1 MRINSL
7 FNNLLNITMVII
19 IIIIHHM
26 KLFNTESWQTTLR
39 LAKRHTQHYDIDIL
53 KTALDNYVYKMNNE
67 KYHQRTIHLNNITNG
82 YQNNLTSFHNELDD
96 NNELILTNYS
106 SDTNAITDDNQETN
120 YKNYFLDQTIQNSKS
135 TNLKSS
141 SFKRVH
147 TSSNSSFIWNILQF
161 SFGLLCFIVHV
172 TWFIWLICHT
182 VLFKICQQTSSS
194 QFLTVSH
201 SRIRQMNES
210 DLFVKHYQL
219 TIHSELHLG
228 FVGTIYGFII
238 SMKQLSSPL
247 IDPKSTTTLDQ
258 TNLIHRNYLLCYFT
272 RHILL
277 GLLTVYWITIFII
290 ILINTHYIKS
300 ISLMNTSTIPFIH
313 NVFVILY
320 ISFIISW
327 IFSIVLRISNLLI
340 NYNLQKFTMK
350 HLTHSNPTPIKQI
363 LNFECILTKNFEYQK
378 LYFYTICNQ
387 TTIEQWIEIV
397 TNILSDILPNF
408 LVFSISIFN
417 CFLSFKLR
425 NHSMKQIIK
434 SLTCNN
440 NTTHNSNNNSS
451 NDTNNHN
458 GNLMKLDNLSKELR
472 CSPQI
477 DKDSTIITELCNNTS
492 TTTTTTSSYLTY
504 QCDLSVQHPRRQYQ
518 SEDHVHDKQTLQLNK
533 IKKIYQIF
541 YFSISLIILSLC
553 LLINHFIRLIIYGNL
568 MRSQMNYCD
577 SWNFNQGLHESD
589 NMELFQLVHEHL
601 HIPHQYL
608 QGCILMEI
616 FITTF
621 VPIICFTLRR
631 CHNLFYLS
639 CCRIH
644 EPSDLKQILNKDICS
659 GNSEISYDKSI
670 KMDYINLSKLAVPIG
685 SHISSTTIDDLGNQ
699 STITASLSSTTQ
711 CCQSSTDTI
720 IPPCELLK
728 LQTFTRAQFK
738 QKPQML
744 IDKESYLRPIYTNL
758 PTCSNE
764 MLEQNTTTTFVPVS
778 IKLVNLQPLCCQPCD
793 IFTGST
799 KILSKPDDTVIECEY
814 LNNNCIYPIETTG
827 SVVKLHVVSDSS
839 GYGE

>member
-1 MRINSL
+1 
-7 FNNLLNITMVII
+7 MVII

-135 TNLKSS
+135 
-141 SFKRVH
+141 
-147 TSSNSSFIWNILQF
+147 
-161 SFGLLCFIVHV
+161 
-172 TWFIWLICHT
+172 
-182 VLFKICQQTSSS
+182 
-194 QFLTVSH
+194 
-201 SRIRQMNES
+201 
-210 DLFVKHYQL
+210 
-219 TIHSELHLG
+219 
-228 FVGTIYGFII
+228 
-238 SMKQLSSPL
+238 
-247 IDPKSTTTLDQ
+247 
-258 TNLIHRNYLLCYFT
+258 
-272 RHILL
+272 
-277 GLLTVYWITIFII
+277 
-290 ILINTHYIKS
+290 
-300 ISLMNTSTIPFIH
+300 
-313 NVFVILY
+313 
-320 ISFIISW
+320 
-327 IFSIVLRISNLLI
+327 
-340 NYNLQKFTMK
+340 
-350 HLTHSNPTPIKQI
+350 
-363 LNFECILTKNFEYQK
+363 
-378 LYFYTICNQ
+378 
-387 TTIEQWIEIV
+387 
-397 TNILSDILPNF
+397 
-408 LVFSISIFN
+408 
-417 CFLSFKLR
+417 
-425 NHSMKQIIK
+425 
-434 SLTCNN
+434 
-440 NTTHNSNNNSS
+440 
-451 NDTNNHN
+451 
-458 GNLMKLDNLSKELR
+458 
-472 CSPQI
+472 
-477 DKDSTIITELCNNTS
+477 
-492 TTTTTTSSYLTY
+492 
-504 QCDLSVQHPRRQYQ
+504 
-518 SEDHVHDKQTLQLNK
+518 
-533 IKKIYQIF
+533 
-541 YFSISLIILSLC
+541 
-553 LLINHFIRLIIYGNL
+553 
-568 MRSQMNYCD
+568 
-577 SWNFNQGLHESD
+577 LHESD

-659 GNSEISYDKSI
+659 GNYEISYDKSI